1 MSPEQKKEIIDVL
14 VKRIP
19 NISCPMCHGKSFT
32 IAEGYVLNQLQED
45 YKSLVISGEKLIPSV
60 YMICTNCGF
69 VSQHALGVLDL
80 LKKEEKES

>member
-14 VKRIP
+14 VNRIP

-32 IAEGYVLNQLQED
+32 IAEGYVVNQLQD
-45 YKSLVISGEKLIPSV
+45 DFKSLVISGEKLIPSV

-80 LKKEEKES
+80 LKKEDKDS